1 MDKVAEEEYKI
12 KDRKAIKSLIKF
24 EKRELLSIVLS
35 INFWR
40 MREMEELITLTV
52 KGDGKL
58 SFVQSQKW
66 KSLLFI
72 SSNEH

>member
-1 MDKVAEEEYKI
+1 M
-12 KDRKAIKSLIKF
+12 KDRKPIKSLIKF

-40 MREMEELITLTV
+40 MREMEELITLMV

-58 SFVQSQKW
+58 SFVHPQKW
-66 KSLLFI
+66 KSLLFM

>member
-1 MDKVAEEEYKI
+1 MDKVAKEEYKM

-40 MREMEELITLTV
+40 MREMEELILLMV

-58 SFVQSQKW
+58 SFVRLQK
-66 KSLLFI
+66 
-72 SSNEH
+72 